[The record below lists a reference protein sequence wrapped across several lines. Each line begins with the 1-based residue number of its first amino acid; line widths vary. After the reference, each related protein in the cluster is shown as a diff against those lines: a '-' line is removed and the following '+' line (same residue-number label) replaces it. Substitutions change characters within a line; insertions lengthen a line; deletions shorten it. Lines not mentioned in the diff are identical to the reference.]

1 MLNDYL
7 NRNNNCLNRNN
18 DNLNRDSM
26 ENINME
32 NNKMIVIRGEIIL
45 NGEGFLDGIC
55 Y

>member
-32 NNKMIVIRGEIIL
+32 NN
-45 NGEGFLDGIC
+45 
-55 Y
+55 